1 MRRERM
7 LALKIIAVA
16 LGAAFTLFGYLIYF
30 RKKYDLINGFEIDF
44 KAGRK
49 SEEYA
54 KRVGMA
60 EFVLGIAVLIAGAAL
75 IVFA

>member
-1 MRRERM
+1 M

-60 EFVLGIAVLIAGAAL
+60 EFVLGIAVLIAGAVL